1 MKKVFLLSISLFFGA
16 FLYASEIKESSKI
29 VDATVYLQGAVVTS
43 QVDSKLTSGVQ
54 TIVITDLPTNID
66 EKSIQVS
73 GTGNATILDVKYDVN
88 YIDPKSETLEIQ
100 QLRKRKKT
108 LQNQKNK
115 LDAQLEAFDV
125 ELKLID
131 KNMSLAGSE
140 SGLKITEVQSA
151 ADFIR
156 IRLNEIYAKKMDVYE
171 KSDSLHI
178 VISRVESEL
187 RKLTQH
193 RNKVQ
198 GEVHVTLESKSTQ
211 NVQLYLSYY
220 IVSAGWVPY
229 YDIRVDDITK
239 PLSLIYKAKVFQQTG
254 IDWDNIKLTLSTG
267 NPTLGG
273 TVPSMEKW
281 ALKRFV
287 PQPIVEECF
296 DNSMPKKAI
305 CSGVMYD
312 DEAHNTMTLES
323 HALIGVDPAAMNTA
337 LASVDSKLT
346 TVEFAIQNKVSV
358 SSSNDRAQV
367 TIKEY
372 ELPAEY
378 IYKVVP
384 KYDPDAFL
392 ISKVTGYE
400 ELNLLSGD
408 ANLFFEGSFV
418 GESYINMSKAQD
430 TLELSLG
437 RDNGIVVERKKIDEY
452 TSKKTFAGRTREAA
466 KYEISVKNNKPSNVK
481 IQIVDQY
488 PVSTQEEIKVDD
500 VKHNEAIADSE
511 TGIVTWN
518 LQIGTL
524 SVKKVNLSYTIEYPK
539 SWVINN

>member
-1 MKKVFLLSISLFFGA
+1 MKKVFLLSIFLFFGA
-16 FLYASEIKESSKI
+16 FLYALEIKESSKI

-43 QVDSKLTSGVQ
+43 QVDSKLTPGVQ

-73 GTGNATILDVKYDVN
+73 GTGNATILDVRYDVN
-88 YIDPKSETLEIQ
+88 YVDPKSESPEIE
-100 QLRKRKKT
+100 QLRKRKKS
-108 LQNQKNK
+108 LQSQKNK
-115 LDAQLEAFDV
+115 LDAQIDAFDV

-156 IRLNEIYAKKMDVYE
+156 IRLNEIYAKKMEVYE
-171 KSDSLHI
+171 QSDSLHTVI
-178 VISRVESEL
+178 VRVENEL

-198 GEVHVTLESKSTQ
+198 GEVHVTLESNSTQ

-220 IVSAGWVPY
+220 IVNAGWIPY

-287 PQPIVEECF
+287 PQPIMEERA
-296 DNSMPKKAI
+296 NYSMSKKSI
-305 CSGVMYD
+305 YSSVVCDY
-312 DEAHNTMTLES
+312 EANESMTLETD
-323 HALIGVDPAAMNTA
+323 ALGAAPMDNIT
-337 LASVDSKLT
+337 ASVDSKLT

-358 SSSNDRAQV
+358 SSSNERAQV

-400 ELNLLSGD
+400 KLNLLSGD

-418 GESYINMSKAQD
+418 GESYINMTKAQD

-452 TSKKTFAGRTREAA
+452 TSKKTFAGKTREAA
-466 KYEISVKNNKPSNVK
+466 KYEISVKNNKPSNVHV
-481 IQIVDQY
+481 QIVDQY
-488 PVSTQEEIKVDD
+488 PVSTQEEIKVYD
-500 VKHNEAIADSE
+500 VEHPEAIANSE
-511 TGIVTWN
+511 TGIVTWDF
-518 LQIGTL
+518 QVGTL
-524 SVKKVNLSYTIEYPK
+524 SLKKVTFLYTIEYPK
-539 SWVINN
+539 NWIINN